1 MGEKLLAQRVLTLL
15 RDTYGKSSREAE
27 AALQWAQDLR
37 DWLWTDHVWA
47 VSETETAGET
57 IDWDSLARLAG
68 DIDTSAPFPELFST
82 IGAALDLL
90 ELDEFDRELVVTT
103 AAFERLPRLA
113 HLGSRLAMAGC
124 DMLSLI
130 GQLAGAP
137 ATAAEAKVRRSQAM
151 ALGLLY
157 MERQYAGAT
166 ELKLQWSFAQLI
178 DQASLDDEKIVSVL
192 AGTVQFPSLDR
203 ADFAEHEKDFD
214 LLVRLLSGALESRA
228 KGVNVLIYGPPGTGK
243 TEFARTLAS
252 EVGARL
258 FAVGE
263 TDSDGEEPTRLER
276 LSSLN
281 RALRLL
287 ARRGDS
293 LVLFDEL
300 EDLFAEAA
308 TSVSGQRRAGSKI
321 FVNRLLEQVT
331 VPVIWTSNSLG
342 GIDPA
347 HLRRM
352 SYVLRMG
359 YPSAAA
365 RERIA
370 ARSAATVGSAEA
382 LEGLKPFL
390 LSEPDSA
397 SVAPIALRTA
407 ALAGGGA
414 SDAAAAEESLL
425 RGLRGG
431 RQLAPPRWNGEL
443 DLSLYDADICIAEVV
458 ERLTCGDAPVDFSL
472 LLSGPPGTGKTALA
486 ADVARRLDRPLAVK
500 RASDLLSKWVGG
512 TEANIAEAFADAR
525 EEGAVLL
532 FDEADS
538 LLLDRSDARMSWEIT
553 QVNELL
559 TWMDSHPLPF
569 IAATNFARRLD
580 PAVFRRFLFKVE
592 LRPLSEATLDK
603 AFERFFEGPAPA
615 ELRGIVGLTPGD
627 FAVVKR
633 QLRYRPDCSAEEI
646 VDLLRHEA
654 EAKPGPTGRIGF

>member
-27 AALQWAQDLR
+27 TSLQWAADLR
-37 DWLWTDHVWA
+37 DWLWPDRAWA
-47 VSETETAGET
+47 DAATGAEGDT
-57 IDWDSLARLAG
+57 IEWDSLARLVG
-68 DIDTSAPFPELFST
+68 DIDVSEPLPDLFGT
-82 IGAALDLL
+82 INTALDLL
-90 ELDEFDRELVVTT
+90 DLDEFDRELIVTT
-103 AAFERLPRLA
+103 TAFERLPRLA
-113 HLGSRLAMAGC
+113 HLNGRLAMAGC

-130 GQLAGAP
+130 GQIAGAP
-137 ATAAEAKVRRSQAM
+137 ATAAEATVRRSQAM

-157 MERQYAGAT
+157 MERQYAGAV
-166 ELKLQWSFAQLI
+166 ELKLHWAFAQLV

-192 AGTVQFPSLDR
+192 AGTVQSPSLER

-214 LLVRLLSGALESRA
+214 LLVRLLSGALKVRA

-243 TEFARTLAS
+243 TEFARTLAA

-263 TDSDGEEPTRLER
+263 ADTDGEEPTRMDR
-276 LSSLN
+276 LAALN
-281 RALRLL
+281 RAQRLL
-287 ARRGDS
+287 ARRCDS

-308 TSVSGQRRAGSKI
+308 TSASGQRRAGSKI
-321 FVNRLLEQVT
+321 FVNRLLEGVT
-331 VPVIWTSNSLG
+331 VPVIWTSNSLCG
-342 GIDPA
+342 VDPA

-352 SYVLRMG
+352 SFVLRMG

-365 RERIA
+365 RERIS
-370 ARSAATVGSAEA
+370 ARSAATAGAASAVK
-382 LEGLKPFL
+382 GLKPFL

-431 RQLAPPRWNGEL
+431 RRLAPARWTGDL

-458 ERLTCGDAPVDFSL
+458 EQLTRGDAPTDFSL

-538 LLLDRSDARMSWEIT
+538 LLLDRGDARMSWEIT

-559 TWMDSHPLPF
+559 TWMDNHPLPF
-569 IAATNFARRLD
+569 IAATNFSRRLD
-580 PAVFRRFLFKVE
+580 PAVFRRFVFKVE
-592 LRPLSEATLDK
+592 LRFLSGEKLVN
-603 AFERFFEGPAPA
+603 AFDLFFGGPAPA
-615 ELRGIVGLTPGD
+615 ALHEIVGLTPGD

-633 QLRYRPDCSAEEI
+633 QLRYWPDCSAAEI
-646 VDLLRHEA
+646 VDLLRKEA
-654 EAKPGPTGRIGF
+654 DAKPGLSGRLGF